1 MTTAT
6 LTAGHTHQVE
16 NQPPVLEN
24 YNAYTSDIALQEA
37 VRREGAGWSEDT
49 LKECGQVLG
58 SPDTIKLGFEANENP
73 PRFKSHDHLGHRID
87 EVEFHPAYHALHT
100 LSRQYGLHAQPWND
114 PKPGAHVLRAAK
126 GYMMNQ
132 VEASHCCPVTMTYA
146 SVPLLRD
153 YPELANKWLPLIT
166 NAHYDPRN
174 LPVEQ
179 KRGATLGMAVTEK
192 QGGSDVY
199 QNSTQARAIGQ
210 SGSGQAYELIGH
222 KFFVSGCMSDAFTM
236 LAKTD
241 KGLSCFLVPRWKE
254 DGTKNLFEIQRLK
267 NKMGNIA
274 NATAE
279 VELRG
284 AMGWLIGEEGKGLNT
299 ILKAIAYNRFD
310 CIHGSAAGMR
320 QAVVQAIHH
329 CQNRFAFGKKLSMQ
343 PLMQNVLAD
352 LVIES
357 EAATAYAFRM
367 ARALD
372 EVENNKEVQYF
383 IRLGT
388 ALGKYWICKRV
399 AGHAYEAMECIG
411 GSGAMEGHMMPR
423 LYREAPINAIWEG
436 SGNVQALDA
445 VNSFFSNDKIKKA
458 FMDELALAKGK
469 HPLFDEFLVKLSK
482 ELENTHQLEFRAR
495 SLTAHMAL
503 ALQASILLTS
513 QNTLIANAFCVS
525 RLSNQDHHLYGNLPT
540 DIDCSAIIARAS
552 IATKKD

>member
-6 LTAGHTHQVE
+6 LTSGHTHLVE
-16 NQPPVLEN
+16 NQPTVLEN

-37 VRREGAGWSEDT
+37 VRREGASWSEDT

-58 SPDTIKLGFEANENP
+58 AAHTLKLGFDANENP

-87 EVEFHPAYHALHT
+87 EVEFHPAYHALHQ

-153 YPELANKWLPLIT
+153 SPSLAEKWLPLIT
-166 NAHYDPRN
+166 NEHYDPRN
-174 LPVEQ
+174 LPVE
-179 KRGATLGMAVTEK
+179 KKLGATLGMAVTEK

-199 QNSTQARAIGQ
+199 QNSTQARAISEG
-210 SGSGQAYELIGH
+210 GSGQEYELIGH

-236 LAKTD
+236 LAKTE
-241 KGLSCFLVPRWKE
+241 KGLSCFLVPRWKA
-254 DGTKNLFEIQRLK
+254 DGTKNPFEIQRLK

-284 AMGWLIGEEGKGLNT
+284 AVGWLIGEEGKGLNT

-310 CIHGSAAGMR
+310 CIYGSAAGMR

-329 CQNRFAFGKKLSMQ
+329 CQNRMAFGKILSQQ

-352 LVIES
+352 LAIES

-372 EVENNKEVQYF
+372 EVEQNKDVQYL
-383 IRLGT
+383 IRIGT
-388 ALGKYWICKRV
+388 ALGKYWICKRA

-445 VNSFFSNDKIKKA
+445 INSFFTNTKIKDA
-458 FMDELALAKGK
+458 LINELARAKGL
-469 HPLFDEFLVKLSK
+469 HPLYDQYLDNLYEQIQD
-482 ELENTHQLEFRAR
+482 TTQLEFRAR
-495 SLTAHMAL
+495 TLTTHMAL

-513 QNTLIANAFCVS
+513 NNPLIAHAFCIT
-525 RLSNQDHHLYGNLPT
+525 RLGQQDHHLYGNLPT
-540 DIDCSAIIARAS
+540 GIDCSAIVARAS
-552 IATKKD
+552 VMVN

>member
-1 MTTAT
+1 MTT
-6 LTAGHTHQVE
+6 TAFTSGHTHQVQ
-16 NQPPVLEN
+16 NQPGVLEN
-24 YNAYTSDIALQEA
+24 YNAYTSDTALQEA

-58 SPDTIKLGFEANENP
+58 AAHTLKLGFDANENP
-73 PRFKSHDHLGHRID
+73 PRFKSHDHLGRRID
-87 EVEFHPAYHALHT
+87 EVEFHPAYHALHQ

-153 YPELANKWLPLIT
+153 YPALAKRWLPLIT
-166 NAHYDPRN
+166 NEHYDPRN
-174 LPVEQ
+174 LPIDQ
-179 KRGATLGMAVTEK
+179 KLGATLGMAVTEK

-199 QNSTQARAIGQ
+199 QNSTQARAVGESGCGQ
-210 SGSGQAYELIGH
+210 EYELIGH

-241 KGLSCFLVPRWKE
+241 NGLSCFLVPRWKA
-254 DGTKNLFEIQRLK
+254 DGAKNPLEIQRLK

-284 AMGWLIGEEGKGLNT
+284 AIGWLIGEEGKGLNT

-310 CIHGSAAGMR
+310 CIYGSAAGMR

-329 CQNRFAFGKKLSMQ
+329 CQNRVAFGKTLHQQ

-372 EVENNKEVQYF
+372 EVEQNKEVQYL
-383 IRLGT
+383 IRMGT

-445 VNSFFSNDKIKKA
+445 INSFYTNPKIKNA
-458 FMDELALAKGK
+458 VINELSRAKGL
-469 HPLFDEFLVKLSK
+469 H
-482 ELENTHQLEFRAR
+482 ELYDHYLDNLYEQLQDTKQLEFRAR
-495 SLTAHMAL
+495 SLTTHMAL

-513 QNTLIANAFCVS
+513 NNSLIAHTFCIS
-525 RLSNQDHHLYGNLPT
+525 RLGTQDHHLYGNLPSH
-540 DIDCSAIIARAS
+540 IDCAAIIARAS
-552 IATKKD
+552 VVTK

>member
-1 MTTAT
+1 MPRS
-6 LTAGHTHQVE
+6 LISEGHTHQVE
-16 NQPPVLEN
+16 NQPEALEN
-24 YNAYTSDIALQEA
+24 YNAYTTDIALQEA
-37 VRREGAGWSEDT
+37 VRREGASWAEDT
-49 LKECGQVLG
+49 LEKCGAVLG
-58 SPDTIKLGFEANENP
+58 RADTLKLGFDANEYP
-73 PRFKSHDHLGHRID
+73 PHLKSHDHLGRRLD
-87 EVEFHPAYHALHT
+87 QVEFHPAYHALHQ
-100 LSRQYGLHAQPWND
+100 LSREYGLHAEPWIT
-114 PKPGAHVLRAAK
+114 PKAGAHVLRAAK

-153 YPELANKWLPLIT
+153 YPKLAEKWLPLIT
-166 NAHYDPRN
+166 NEHYDPRN

-199 QNSTQARAIGQ
+199 QNSTQARAVGE
-210 SGSGQAYELIGH
+210 SGSGKEYELIGH
-222 KFFVSGCMSDAFTM
+222 KFFVSGCMSDAFTL
-236 LAKTD
+236 LAKTE

-254 DGTKNLFEIQRLK
+254 DGTKNPFEIQRLK

-284 AMGWLIGEEGKGLNT
+284 AIGWLIGEEGKGLNT

-310 CIHGSAAGMR
+310 CIYGSAAGMR

-329 CQNRFAFGKKLSMQ
+329 CQNRVAFGKKLSDQ
-343 PLMQNVLAD
+343 PLMQNVLSD
-352 LVIES
+352 LIIES
-357 EAATAYAFRM
+357 EAATAFAFRM

-372 EVENNKEVQYF
+372 EVEQNKEVQYL
-383 IRLGT
+383 IRIGT
-388 ALGKYWICKRV
+388 ALGKYWICKRA

-445 VNSFFSNDKIKKA
+445 INSFYTNPKIKSA
-458 FMDELALAKGK
+458 FINELARAKGM
-469 HPLFDEFLVKLSK
+469 HPNYDQYFNRLFKQ
-482 ELENTHQLEFRAR
+482 LEDTSGLEFRAR
-495 SLTAHMAL
+495 TLTTQMAL
-503 ALQASILLTS
+503 AWQASILLTS
-513 QNTLIANAFCVS
+513 GNDLIAHAFCLS
-525 RLSNQDHHLYGNLPT
+525 RLSQQDHHLYGNLCT
-540 DIDCSAIIARAS
+540 EIDHQAIINRA
-552 IATKKD
+552 AVDKN